1 MKTPKFWYYKN
12 SIISKILFPLS
23 LIWKIGGVIKNKKS
37 YNIENIK
44 IIKIGNVVA
53 GGSGK
58 TPAVISIVKKLI
70 NSNINVQIIT
80 KGYKGS
86 IKKSILVDKKYHSY
100 KEVGD
105 EAIILSKIAPT
116 WVGKSRIESIN
127 NAKKNGAEIVVLDD
141 GIQDNSIKGN
151 LNILVFNGSQ
161 GIGNGKIIPS
171 GPLRENIE
179 KALKKC
185 HLSIM
190 IEKDENNI
198 NNIIKN
204 YTPLIDAKINIES
217 KYINNFKNKNVVAF
231 CGLGYPEKFY
241 KTLKKIGCNIKYL
254 ESFPDHYKYKT
265 HIIERLIKK
274 ANTLNSLLITTE
286 KDHVKI
292 TNEYKSR
299 IFYFPIT
306 IEYNNENVL
315 NDLLSTLTIK
325 KVN

>member
-1 MKTPKFWYYKN
+1 MKTPKFWYSTN

-23 LIWKIGGVIKNKKS
+23 FLWKIGGIIKNNKF

-44 IIKIGNVVA
+44 IIKVGNVVA

-58 TPAVISIVKKLI
+58 TPTVITIVKKLI
-70 NSNINVQIIT
+70 NSNIEAHIIT

-86 IKKSILVDKKYHSY
+86 IKKSVLVDTKIHTY

-116 WVGKSRIESIN
+116 WIGKNRIESIN
-127 NAKKNGAEIVVLDD
+127 NAKNNGAEIVVLDD

-161 GIGNGKIIPS
+161 GIGNGKLIPS

-179 KALKKC
+179 EALKKC

-198 NNIIKN
+198 KKLIKT
-204 YTPLIDAKINIES
+204 YTPIIDAEINIES
-217 KYINNFKNKNVVAF
+217 EYIKNFKDKDVVAF

-241 KTLKKIGCNIKYL
+241 KTLKKIGCNIKYM
-254 ESFPDHYKYKT
+254 ESFPDHY
-265 HIIERLIKK
+265 
-274 ANTLNSLLITTE
+274 NCLLYTSPSPR
-286 KDHVKI
+286 D
-292 TNEYKSR
+292 R
-299 IFYFPIT
+299 G
-306 IEYNNENVL
+306 
-315 NDLLSTLTIK
+315 
-325 KVN
+325 